1 METNRYHRQILFAP
15 IGESGQEKLSQSH
28 VLIIGAGALGSSS
41 AEALTRAGIGHI
53 TLIDR
58 DYVEESNLQRQQLF
72 SERDMEQKMPKA
84 IAARQRL
91 SEVNSH
97 VKIDAIVGD
106 AEVDIL
112 RKIVPEADLIIDATD
127 NFETRLLLN
136 DMAQKYQKPWIY
148 GAIVASYGVTF
159 TVVPKKLPVYNA
171 CRNTFQ
177 LMALPVTAS
186 ALFSR
191 LCKRWSPSR

>member
-1 METNRYHRQILFAP
+1 M
-15 IGESGQEKLSQSH
+15 
-28 VLIIGAGALGSSS
+28 LIIGAGALGSSS
-41 AEALTRAGIGHI
+41 AEALTRAGVGRI

-106 AEVDIL
+106 AEVDRL
-112 RKIVPEADLIIDATD
+112 RKIVPGRSHYRRD
-127 NFETRLLLN
+127 
-136 DMAQKYQKPWIY
+136 
-148 GAIVASYGVTF
+148 G
-159 TVVPKKLPVYNA
+159 
-171 CRNTFQ
+171 
-177 LMALPVTAS
+177 
-186 ALFSR
+186 
-191 LCKRWSPSR
+191 